1 MPRGDRSQQI
11 LSVKV
16 NASDFDGAHDDAA
29 RLRTVLE
36 ILDDDPLVR
45 LDLAEVSGGTYE
57 AGVACLG
64 ASADFPGTG
73 PRLKFAP
80 HVSELRRSTSLKAAL
95 MLAGGVSDRASA
107 SDALQVADVAG
118 VARAACVDPACAS
131 KWLHNQNAVTLK
143 PPKFGEMPSWLGGRR
158 VWVPGLNYGWHQ
170 RQLPRLAQG
179 RDAIVLSHWPFC
191 CGCRACEPRR
201 ARAPALLVRAGE
213 VAAAR
218 APAEVAEAA
227 SCLSRRRWH
236 RVIFVQFEICSLLNW
251 RVLPRMAL
259 PEDQSRARTNTHK
272 LAIRPNEPPRTLS
285 ANF

>member
-1 MPRGDRSQQI
+1 MNNKAFGRAARIAVRSGFDGVQVHAAHGYLLSQFLGASNDRNDAYGSRTRVLVDVCRACRAEI
-11 LSVKV
+11 GPNGVLSVKV

-107 SDALQVADVAG
+107 SEALLWSKG
-118 VARAACVDPACAS
+118 VAVCMSPISRMFRQTPCSEQP
-131 KWLHNQNAVTLK
+131 
-143 PPKFGEMPSWLGGRR
+143 FGQAYLFMF
-158 VWVPGLNYGWHQ
+158 
-170 RQLPRLAQG
+170 
-179 RDAIVLSHWPFC
+179 IVF
-191 CGCRACEPRR
+191 RR
-201 ARAPALLVRAGE
+201 A
-213 VAAAR
+213 
-218 APAEVAEAA
+218 
-227 SCLSRRRWH
+227 
-236 RVIFVQFEICSLLNW
+236 FVY
-251 RVLPRMAL
+251 
-259 PEDQSRARTNTHK
+259 
-272 LAIRPNEPPRTLS
+272 
-285 ANF
+285 